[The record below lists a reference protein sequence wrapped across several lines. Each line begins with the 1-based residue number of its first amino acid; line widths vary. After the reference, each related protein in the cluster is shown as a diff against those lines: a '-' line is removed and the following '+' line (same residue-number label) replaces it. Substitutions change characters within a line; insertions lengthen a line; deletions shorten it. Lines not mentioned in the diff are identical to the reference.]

1 MPEVHA
7 GSVAKAPRRKPNG
20 GVLGFLTKF
29 MPTNY
34 NMLIFRTMNRD
45 MHHPNTN
52 NDDVAFLFRNRLM
65 PVRSCV
71 NRCLPACLF
80 AYKRV
85 TEHPKHGSPGT
96 ANYIDARTTWFDQAV
111 EGAIKVGL
119 TQVVV
124 IAAGFDSRAYRL
136 HAPGMQFYE
145 VDLPHASN
153 IKQKLVQK
161 VLPDTDKYPRP
172 VFVGADLSKC
182 TLQDALQGTSFDAAK
197 PSLFICEGLVYYLPE
212 EAVEQLVANVAGL
225 AAPTSLFYF
234 DFLHLDVLEGRT
246 QAVGYA
252 NTAKMVDIKGEPF
265 LSGIDPSPEF
275 LSKKFAQYGMS
286 VVTLLN
292 PRDIMAR
299 MLPHLP
305 QSVGKTQILP
315 FYSFA
320 AVQRDSSAQDAAG
333 MANLAGTHYG
343 TLPTGGL
350 GAEHAR
356 HGI

>member
-1 MPEVHA
+1 MAEVHA
-7 GSVAKAPRRKPNG
+7 GSVAKAPRRKANG
-20 GVLGFLTKF
+20 GMLGFLTKF

-52 NDDVAFLFRNRLM
+52 KDDVAFLFRNKLM

-71 NRCLPACLF
+71 NRYLPACLS

-111 EGAIKVGL
+111 EGATKLGL
-119 TQVVV
+119 SQVVV

-136 HAPGMQFYE
+136 HASGMQFYE
-145 VDLPHASN
+145 IDLPHASI

-182 TLQDALQGTSFDAAK
+182 TLQDALQGTGFDAAK

-212 EAVEQLVANVAGL
+212 EAVEQLVANFAGL
-225 AAPTSLFYF
+225 AAPASLFYF

-252 NTAKMVDIKGEPF
+252 NTAKVVDIKGEPF

-286 VVTLLN
+286 LVTLLN
-292 PRDIMAR
+292 PRDIMA
-299 MLPHLP
+299 
-305 QSVGKTQILP
+305 QSVGKWMLARIILHIG
-315 FYSFA
+315 
-320 AVQRDSSAQDAAG
+320 QQQDRS
-333 MANLAGTHYG
+333 
-343 TLPTGGL
+343 TG
-350 GAEHAR
+350 E
-356 HGI
+356 